1 MSKRWLSLGLALM
14 LALTVIVT
22 GAVAETGVEN
32 AKQSVVRILAEY
44 YVGDTYVSS
53 SLGTGFA
60 VGNPGQP
67 VRYIVTNQHVVDPV
81 INVKL
86 SETDTETVQ
95 IKATAQ
101 YYVLYDNVTNRLAA
115 NLLYMADGDEPD
127 LAVLALNTPTTER
140 IPIRLRPFEKLQ
152 NEAVYTIGFPDS
164 SDLMKTPSAY
174 QQLNSQIADLSV
186 NNGIVSR
193 VIPAAQ
199 SRVASELVQSNADIN
214 HGNSGGPMVDASG
227 RVVGINTYGLTLDEN
242 NNIVAGNF
250 FAVSVNELVKVLD
263 REHIPYS
270 TAGEGL
276 SIWWI
281 VAIVLALAIV
291 GVGAMILL
299 QTRKGASGAR
309 KPGAKGSGRTLVG
322 ADGKRYPVGRKLVI
336 GRDAKRCGLVL
347 PKDTA
352 GVSAVH
358 CTLRFDGTRVT
369 VTDEKSTYGTYIND
383 IRLTPGRPTGFHRG
397 QTLSLGSKKNAFT
410 LHS

>member
-1 MSKRWLSLGLALM
+1 MSRRVWSLAIALM
-14 LALTVIVT
+14 LALTMIAT
-22 GAVAETGVEN
+22 GAVADTGVEN
-32 AKQSVVRILAEY
+32 AKQSVVRVQAEY
-44 YVGDTYVSS
+44 FVDGSYVGY
-53 SLGTGFA
+53 SLGSGFA
-60 VGNPGQP
+60 VGKPGQP
-67 VRYIVTNQHVVDPV
+67 VTYFVTNRHVVDPLIDLIRSDGSSV
-81 INVKL
+81 
-86 SETDTETVQ
+86 TVQ
-95 IKATAQ
+95 ATAQ
-101 YYVLYDNVTNRLAA
+101 YYILYDNVTNRLAA
-115 NLLYMADGDEPD
+115 NLQYIADSDEPD
-127 LAVLALNTPTTER
+127 LAVLCLSTPTRER
-140 IPIRLRPFEKLQ
+140 KAAQLRPFEQIL
-152 NEAVYTIGFPDS
+152 NESVYTLGFPDV
-164 SDLMKTPSAY
+164 SDLMKSDSAY
-174 QQLNSQIADLSV
+174 SQLNSQLGDLSV

-193 VIPAAQ
+193 LIPAAQ
-199 SRVASELVQSNADIN
+199 SRVASELIQSDAAIN

-227 RVVGINTYGLTLDEN
+227 RVVGVNTYSVNLDEDQ
-242 NNIVAGNF
+242 NIAAGNF
-250 FAVSVNELVKVLD
+250 FAVTTNELVKVLQ
-263 REHIPYS
+263 REGIPYS

-276 SIWWI
+276 SVWWI

-299 QTRKGASGAR
+299 QTRKGASDAR

>member
-1 MSKRWLSLGLALM
+1 M
-14 LALTVIVT
+14 
-22 GAVAETGVEN
+22 EN
-32 AKQSVVRILAEY
+32 AKQSVVRILAEF

-60 VGNPGQP
+60 VGKPGQP
-67 VRYIVTNQHVVDPV
+67 VSYIVTNQHVVNPV
-81 INVKL
+81 IDVRL
-86 SETDTETVQ
+86 SETDTETMQ
-95 IKATAQ
+95 IRATAQ

-115 NLLYMADGDEPD
+115 NLEYIADDDEPD
-127 LAVLALNTPTTER
+127 LAVLSLNTPTTVR
-140 IPIRLRPFEKLQ
+140 KPIQLRPFETLQ
-152 NEAVYTIGFPDS
+152 NEAVYTIGFPGS
-164 SDLMKTPSAY
+164 SDLMKTDSAY
-174 QQLNSQIADLSV
+174 LQLNSMITDLSV

-199 SRVASELVQSNADIN
+199 SRVASELVQSNAEIN

-227 RVVGINTYGLTLDEN
+227 RVVGVNTYGLTLDLS
-242 NNIVAGNF
+242 NNIVTGNY

-263 REHIPYS
+263 SEHIPYS
-270 TAGEGL
+270 IAGEGL

-291 GVGAMILL
+291 GVGVMILL

-309 KPGAKGSGRTLVG
+309 RPGAKGSGRTLVS

-336 GRDAKRCGLVL
+336 GRDPKRCGLVL

-369 VTDEKSTYGTYIND
+369 VTDEKSSYGTYIND
-383 IRLTPGRPTGFHRG
+383 IKLTPGRPTGFHRG
-397 QTLSLGSKKNAFT
+397 QTLCLGSKKNAFT